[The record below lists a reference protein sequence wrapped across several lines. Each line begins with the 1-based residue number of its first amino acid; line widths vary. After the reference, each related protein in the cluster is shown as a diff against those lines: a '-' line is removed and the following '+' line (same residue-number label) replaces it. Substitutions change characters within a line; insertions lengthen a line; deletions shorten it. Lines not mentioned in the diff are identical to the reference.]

1 MLLVAIYYGGPQNQ
15 IYKFGVIPENVE
27 VAMEL
32 GMATGLKSLEE
43 QDRKRPDCLE
53 AIGKK
58 KRKCFR

>member
-1 MLLVAIYYGGPQNQ
+1 
-15 IYKFGVIPENVE
+15 
-27 VAMEL
+27 
-32 GMATGLKSLEE
+32 MATGLKSLEE